1 MGYLN
6 GSCKT
11 LGLYSAGLQLL
22 LKLIP
27 FMHDHNKG
35 KAAKILWPTSPPRK
49 RMNNKR
55 TRI

>member
-35 KAAKILWPTSPPRK
+35 KAAKTLWPTSPPRK